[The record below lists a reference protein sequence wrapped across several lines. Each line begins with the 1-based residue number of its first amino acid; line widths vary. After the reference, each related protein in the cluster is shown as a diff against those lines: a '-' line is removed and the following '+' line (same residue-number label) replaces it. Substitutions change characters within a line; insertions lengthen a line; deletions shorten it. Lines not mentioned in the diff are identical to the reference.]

1 MKDDEFV
8 VLKPKIYSY
17 LVDDN
22 DVHEKTKSVNKNVVA
37 TINHNEYNFFFLNKK
52 YLRHSMNRIQSKYH
66 KIGTYEIM
74 KVPLSCFEII
84 IKKQQ
89 KNPVI
94 VIVI

>member
-37 TINHNEYNFFFLNKK
+37 TINHNEYNFFF
-52 YLRHSMNRIQSKYH
+52 
-66 KIGTYEIM
+66 
-74 KVPLSCFEII
+74 FE
-84 IKKQQ
+84 
-89 KNPVI
+89 
-94 VIVI
+94 